1 MSSIHTS
8 KSVRIHETIW
18 SLKLS
23 DNPISV
29 ISNQVAWNS
38 YTNSPVSADCISF
51 SATNA
56 GSFCRIQSPNLIAG
70 LTTISGKR
78 VVLRYLCKNTS
89 NSQPSVAIKYNSII
103 DGGSTIGINGVSGIY
118 DWTEVSVAMTL
129 PIDAKVYEVTVINN
143 AVVGYT
149 PFGNC
154 YITGIRFTT
163 FGQYQ
168 IQPTKDPSYNSTI
181 SGCRGF
187 NVEHYAQDD
196 ESQFYEL
203 RTKYNC
209 NIIRFPLNRYNSD
222 GFNDAATNM
231 NTYDLWFDSMIVAL
245 DKFLDKCKR
254 HDMKIVVDYHFPP
267 GGWNLI
273 SGVQQALE
281 YSNIYYDKFIEKWK
295 FLANKLK
302 DNPAIYAFDILN
314 EPTYLYQPPPQG
326 PAQKNW
332 YTLTI
337 DAVREIRKIDPNRT
351 IIFEMDGYGDP
362 KNLDSISPIPFDN
375 VIYSCHM
382 YQPAE
387 FWNVN
392 NTSSVTYPGS
402 IVDGVVLDKQF
413 LRNVLQRTRDFQ
425 LSYKIPTIFVGEFAP
440 YRWNPGAALWIR
452 DLIDIFEEYGWIY
465 TYFVY
470 KVWQDVDLDLENE
483 KGTTVVSLS
492 GTDRQRVVISALSAN
507 NSLYTSAEQYP
518 IAPSPTIVDISNKNS
533 YITWNLPDCVSN
545 EFVVEWKDTLSST
558 YSNIHTSA
566 FISSAITSAHIPGS
580 IYNYNVSLVNKYG
593 SATTSATRLKNV
605 SYIKNLTDSNIVKG
619 FSLKRLTS
627 AYTGPLIRVRRSTDD
642 TEQDIYSISGNNVS
656 AGFLN
661 ISALQS
667 FIGANTGYVVTWYD
681 QFGGN
686 HISNPNKLRQPI
698 VISAGVLIQDNS
710 YPSIYFNNNIL
721 SGTTTNFKSMSAT
734 TFIGILKNISTNA
747 GSYIAGDCNTTINA
761 SRYFWVN
768 GSVKS
773 NEVKLIIINDVST
786 VYSGSTGSLEVS
798 SFTSGVSREVIVQ
811 DNRTNIKIASNKNKN
826 LTVDNTYSSQL
837 SSTTLTTDV
846 FCVGGFFN
854 TGTPGAYV
862 NCNISELIFLNT
874 VLTNDDYNKLMY
886 SGISTYDLQ

>member
-8 KSVRIHETIW
+8 KSVKIHETIW

-23 DNPISV
+23 ENPITVSN
-29 ISNQVAWNS
+29 NQVAWNS
-38 YTNSPVSADCISF
+38 YLNSPVSADCISF
-51 SATNA
+51 SATNT

-70 LTTISGKR
+70 LNTISGKR
-78 VVLRYLCKNTS
+78 VVLRYLCKNNS
-89 NSQPSVAIKYNSII
+89 NSQPSVAIKYTSVI
-103 DGGSTIGINGVSGIY
+103 DGGSTIGINGVSGVY
-118 DWTEVSVAMTL
+118 DWTEISVAIIL
-129 PIDAKVYEVTVINN
+129 PSDAKVYEVTVINN
-143 AVVGYT
+143 AVIGYT
-149 PFGNC
+149 PVGNC

-163 FGQYQ
+163 FGQYE
-168 IQPTKDPSYNSTI
+168 IQPPIDATYNSTI

-187 NVEHYAQDD
+187 NVEHYAQDE

-231 NTYDLWFDSMIVAL
+231 ETYDLWFESMIVAL

-273 SGVQQALE
+273 NGVQQALE
-281 YSNIYYDKFIEKWK
+281 YSNIFYDKFIEKWK

-302 DNPAIYAFDILN
+302 NNPVIYAFDILN

-332 YTLTI
+332 YTVTI
-337 DAVREIRKIDPNRT
+337 DAVREIRKIDPDRT

-362 KNLDSISPIPFDN
+362 KNFDSISPIPYNN

-392 NTSSVTYPGS
+392 NVSSVTYPGS

-425 LSYKIPTIFVGEFAP
+425 LAYKIPTIFVGEFAP

-452 DLIDIFEEYGWIY
+452 DLIEIFEEYGWIY

-483 KGTTVVSLS
+483 KGTAVISLS
-492 GTDRQRVVISALSAN
+492 GTDRQRVIISALSAN
-507 NSLYTSAEQYP
+507 NSLYTSAEQSP
-518 IAPSPTIVDISNKNS
+518 IAPIPNIVDISNKNS
-533 YITWNLPDCVSN
+533 YINWTLPDCVAN
-545 EFVVEWKDTLSST
+545 EFIVQWKNSLSAN

-580 IYNYNVSLVNKYG
+580 SYNYNVSLVNKYG
-593 SATTSATRLKNV
+593 SATTSSTIQKNV
-605 SYIKNLTDSNIVKG
+605 SYVKNLIQNNIVRG
-619 FSLKRLTS
+619 FSVKRLTS
-627 AYTGPLIRVRRSTDD
+627 AYVGPLLRVRRSLDD
-642 TEQDIYSISGNNVS
+642 VEQDIYSISGNTIS
-656 AGFLN
+656 AGFLDTTT
-661 ISALQS
+661 LQS
-667 FIGANTGYVVTWYD
+667 FIGSNTGYVVTWYD
-681 QFGGN
+681 QFNNN
-686 HISNPNKLRQPI
+686 HITNSNKIRQPI
-698 VISAGVLIQDNS
+698 IVSSGNLIKNNT
-710 YPSIYFNNNIL
+710 YPSINFNNNIL
-721 SGTTTNFKSMSAT
+721 SGTTTNFKNMSAT
-734 TFIGILKNISTNA
+734 TFIGNIKNISTNA
-747 GSYIAGDCNTTINA
+747 GSYLVGDCNTTINA
-761 SRYFWVN
+761 PRYYWVN
-768 GSVKS
+768 GSTKP
-773 NEVKLIIINDVST
+773 NEIKLIVINDSST

-798 SFTSGVSREVIVQ
+798 SFTSGVPREVIIQ
-811 DNRTNIKIASNKNKN
+811 DNRTNIKIASNKVQTLIN
-826 LTVDNTYSSQL
+826 DNTYTLQL

-854 TGTPGAYV
+854 SGTPSAYV
-862 NCNISELIFLNT
+862 NCNISELIFLNST
-874 VLTNDDYNKLMY
+874 LSDDDFVKIIN
-886 SGISTYDLQ
+886 SGIYTYDLQ